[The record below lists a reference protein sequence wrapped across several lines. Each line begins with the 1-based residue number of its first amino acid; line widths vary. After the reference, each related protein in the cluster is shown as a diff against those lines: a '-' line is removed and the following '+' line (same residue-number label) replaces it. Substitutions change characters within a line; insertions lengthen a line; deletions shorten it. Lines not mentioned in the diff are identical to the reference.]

1 MSGMF
6 EEHEGLCSWK
16 EWIGGDK
23 SRSHLGSKRRGKGLT
38 GYVRALALTLIDVR
52 TLWEKR
58 SDVS

>member
-16 EWIGGDK
+16 EWIGGGK

-52 TLWEKR
+52 TL
-58 SDVS
+58 